1 MMKIFVTG
9 AGGFLGTKL
18 CKRLVTDGHEVT
30 APSSKY
36 CNLLDQSS
44 LNKFE
49 TVKYDQIFHL
59 AAWTQAG
66 DFCLKYPGDQ
76 WINNQKIN
84 SNVLSWWSEN
94 QNQAKLIF
102 MGTSCAYSPDY
113 ELSEENYMK
122 GEPIESLYTYA
133 MTKRMLLQG
142 ARAIDK
148 QKNLKWLCAVPSTL
162 YGSDYHVDDRQMHF
176 IFDLIRKILKGK
188 KYGEKVILWG
198 DGQQKREIIHIDDF
212 IENLLEINKKL
223 TNEIVN
229 IGAGSELTI
238 REFANEICKIV
249 KYDSSQI
256 VYDQNRYVGS
266 KSKLLDTKKI
276 EKYNHNYKNNLI
288 SLKDGLGD
296 VIEWFL
302 NNEILLQRNKSSN

>member
-1 MMKIFVTG
+1 
-9 AGGFLGTKL
+9 
-18 CKRLVTDGHEVT
+18 
-30 APSSKY
+30 
-36 CNLLDQSS
+36 
-44 LNKFE
+44 
-49 TVKYDQIFHL
+49 
-59 AAWTQAG
+59 
-66 DFCLKYPGDQ
+66 
-76 WINNQKIN
+76 
-84 SNVLSWWSEN
+84 
-94 QNQAKLIF
+94 
-102 MGTSCAYSPDY
+102 
-113 ELSEENYMK
+113 
-122 GEPIESLYTYA
+122 
-133 MTKRMLLQG
+133 
-142 ARAIDK
+142 
-148 QKNLKWLCAVPSTL
+148 
-162 YGSDYHVDDRQMHF
+162 MHF